1 MELIELGRTPINQ
14 DTPAGDDI
22 RFEPEYD
29 ELQSEIDKLTSPT
42 SEGSIDWNKVVK
54 LGTTIIAEKSKDL
67 LVASYL
73 SVALVRSRG
82 LEGLETGLV
91 IYREL
96 LDTFWD
102 ILFPPM
108 KRMRGRQNAIEWW
121 KGGIMSAIKSL
132 PPDPSLTEEKINDLN
147 ETIGAIG
154 SFFDEHIDD
163 PPSLRQLQDSIAAF
177 QPESEPEAVEQQE
190 AGTVTGHE
198 SPPSPPPEK
207 ITKQEE
213 STDVIP
219 VQDADKVLSNGL
231 NLLSQAATI
240 FMKNDPS
247 SAMSYRLTRLAAWL
261 PVKML
266 PPAEDGKTRIPPPM
280 REIIKA
286 MKNLHQQKE
295 YKGLL
300 ESAESRIGQ
309 FLFWLDLSHYVA
321 EALEGLDYMEAHN
334 VVVQETSAYVG
345 RLTGIEE
352 LSFSDG
358 TPFADEDTQRWLK
371 NIVIDNSGGMEGSF
385 VMSGTLPADS
395 EETEISKVYK
405 QAEALM
411 KKKKLEKAVELIQEK
426 LSGGTSQQS
435 RFLWRIVL
443 VRLLTNAQKARLA
456 VPHLREILDDINQHH
471 LDNWDPDLVLSA
483 LTEVHRCLTV
493 QTDKEL
499 QDQATEAM
507 DRIAKISPVVAL
519 RLTK

>member
-1 MELIELGRTPINQ
+1 MELFELGKTPINQ
-14 DTPAGDDI
+14 DNPAGDDV

-42 SEGSIDWNKVVK
+42 SEGGIDWNKVVK
-54 LGTTIIAEKSKDL
+54 LGTTIIAEKSKHL

-73 SVALVRSRG
+73 CVALVRSRG

-91 IYREL
+91 IYRDL

-102 ILFPPM
+102 ILFPSM

-121 KGGIMSAIKSL
+121 KDGIMSAIKAL
-132 PPDPSLTEEKINDLN
+132 PPDLSLTEEKINDLN
-147 ETIGAIG
+147 ETVGAIG
-154 SFFDEHIDD
+154 SFFDEHVDD
-163 PPSLRQLQDSIAAF
+163 PPSLRQLQESIAAF
-177 QPESEPEAVEQQE
+177 QDETVPETAEQQE
-190 AGTVTGHE
+190 AGTVPGNE
-198 SPPSPPPEK
+198 PPPSQSPEK

-213 STDVIP
+213 SADVIP
-219 VQDADKVLSNGL
+219 VQNPDKVLSNGL
-231 NLLSQAATI
+231 DLLSQAATI

-247 SAMSYRLTRLAAWL
+247 NAMSYQLTRLAAWL

-280 REIIKA
+280 QEIIKA
-286 MKNLHQQKE
+286 MKNLRQQKE
-295 YKGLL
+295 YEGLL
-300 ESAESRIGQ
+300 ESADGRIGQ

-321 EALEGLDYMEAHN
+321 EALEELDYTEAHN
-334 VVVQETSAYVG
+334 VVVQETAAYVS
-345 RLTGIEE
+345 RLPGIEE

-358 TPFADEDTQRWLK
+358 TPFADEDTKRWLK
-371 NIVIDNSGGMEGSF
+371 NIAIDTSGGREGSF
-385 VMSGTLPADS
+385 VIPGTIPAES
-395 EETEISKVYK
+395 EEIEISKVYK

-443 VRLLTNAQKARLA
+443 IRLLTNAQKARLA
-456 VPHLREILDDINQHH
+456 VPHLREILDDINKHH

-507 DRIAKISPVVAL
+507 DRIAKISPVAAL